1 MGTESTGRN
10 NPADTAVARAMST
23 DVDTQRPLLELVA
36 SQNKAVLATVKHDG
50 RPQLSNVLYAWD
62 PDTRIARVSVTADR
76 AKTRNTA
83 RDPRVSLHVSA
94 PDFWSYAVVE
104 GDADLSAVAADPH
117 DAATDELVDVYR
129 TATGREHEDWEEFRR
144 AMVDERRQV
153 LRVRTDRV
161 YGMAQLP

>member
-1 MGTESTGRN
+1 M
-10 NPADTAVARAMST
+10 
-23 DVDTQRPLLELVA
+23 
-36 SQNKAVLATVKHDG
+36 
-50 RPQLSNVLYAWD
+50 
-62 PDTRIARVSVTADR
+62 
-76 AKTRNTA
+76 
-83 RDPRVSLHVSA
+83 SA

-104 GDADLSAVAADPH
+104 GDADLSTVAADPH